1 MQYNDVKE
9 LISIFEASDLTELE
23 VNLDNL
29 SLRLNRGPVKQTAV
43 QTSAEGAVQSAVMPA
58 TQTSVQNVAQT
69 AAQNIVQPAAS
80 ATPVTAPATESTA
93 AVSQPVPAAKE
104 GTVITAPLVGTFYAG
119 SSPDKPPFVNV
130 GDKVSKGDVVCIV
143 EAMKF
148 MNEIKSDVT
157 GTVAEILVADGDF
170 VEYGQELIRIV

>member
-23 VNLDNL
+23 INLDNL

-58 TQTSVQNVAQT
+58 AQTSVQNVAQN
-69 AAQNIVQPAAS
+69 AVQPAAS
-80 ATPVTAPATESTA
+80 VTPVTAPATESTA